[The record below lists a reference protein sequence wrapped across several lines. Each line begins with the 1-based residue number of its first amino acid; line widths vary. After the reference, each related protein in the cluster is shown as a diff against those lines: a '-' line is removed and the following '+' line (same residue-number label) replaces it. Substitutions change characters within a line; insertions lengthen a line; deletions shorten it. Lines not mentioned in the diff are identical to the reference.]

1 MLIEEIRDLLDAK
14 VHAGQTLLS
23 LEVSNGFGSDDMNPV
38 MAFVKKKTVLLTGL
52 VTDQAVRTAKM
63 MNIHCI
69 VFVRGAIPSE
79 EVIQLAE
86 EMKIVLMTTDHR
98 MFDSCG
104 ILYSAGLGRENEEK
118 TDQDF
123 EE

>member
-14 VHAGQTLLS
+14 VYAGQTLLS
-23 LEVSNGFGSDDMNPV
+23 LEVHNGFGSDDMNPV
-38 MAFVKKKTVLLTGL
+38 MAFAKKKTVLLTGL

-69 VFVRGAIPSE
+69 VFVRGSIPGE

-86 EMKIVLMTTDHR
+86 EMKIVLMGTDHR

-104 ILYSAGLGRENEEK
+104 ILYSAGLGREAEDAE
-118 TDQDF
+118 
-123 EE
+123 